1 MKTKTPQRQNS
12 INTFWVKLLCIT
24 CIIVSAFILPNKV
37 YASGDSLKY
46 SIELSPVRLLQGNF
60 QLAYDIAI
68 KDKFSINIIG
78 LGTYASRG
86 GYGGGYLKFQ
96 EDALSF
102 DFKGSYYSPTMITG
116 FGLAVQ
122 FRHYLLPN
130 ADAPVGLY
138 VAPYISYR
146 KVWITSETSFWDGEK
161 YVTKDKIRNL
171 DIFSAG
177 VLIGGRLAVIKNI
190 FSIDIYAG
198 AGLKLSKYTDESKF
212 TRFKKIRDLD
222 FSGVTPTIG
231 LSIGILK

>member
-1 MKTKTPQRQNS
+1 MKTKPLQKQNF
-12 INTFWVKLLCIT
+12 INTLWVKLFCT
-24 CIIVSAFILPNKV
+24 AFIIVSVIVLSNRV
-37 YASGDSLKY
+37 YASGDSLKH
-46 SIELSPVRLLQGNF
+46 SIELSPVRLLEGSF
-60 QLAYDIAI
+60 QLTYDIAI
-68 KDKFSINIIG
+68 KDKFSINITG

-86 GYGGGYLKFQ
+86 GYGNIYLNSQK
-96 EDALSF
+96 EALSF
-102 DFKGSYYSPTMITG
+102 DYYGNYYSPRMITD

-122 FRHYLLPN
+122 LRHYLLPN
-130 ADAPVGLY
+130 VDAPVGLY

-146 KVWITSETSFWDGEK
+146 KVWLTSEANVWDGEK
-161 YVTKDKIRNL
+161 YIIKDKIRNL

-177 VLIGGRLAVIKNI
+177 VLVGGRLAVIKKI